1 MNAAKTSLSPTE
13 AEKIKAGLEQCILTL
28 DHSRHALGDTE
39 LCLRKQLV
47 QLHAEI
53 EKIDIDSRHPFAP
66 GS

>member
-1 MNAAKTSLSPTE
+1 MNAAMTGLSPTE
-13 AEKIKAGLEQCILTL
+13 AEKIKAWLAQCILTL
-28 DHSRHALGDTE
+28 DHSHRTLGDTE
-39 LCLRKQLV
+39 LRLRKQLV